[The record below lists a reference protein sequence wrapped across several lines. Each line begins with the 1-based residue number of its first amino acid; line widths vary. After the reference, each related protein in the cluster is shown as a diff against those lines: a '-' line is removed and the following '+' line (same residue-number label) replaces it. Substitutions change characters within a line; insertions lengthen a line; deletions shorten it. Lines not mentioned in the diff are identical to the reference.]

1 MPLPPPA
8 HGAPPQRVIHVPTLN
23 LAGRRLWR
31 WLPALILLLSA
42 GGGLGLANYGPA
54 PFDEPVLIWFR
65 DSGNSALIAGPV
77 WVTTFWLTVSWL
89 GDALPRIVAAVMALI
104 ALLWFRRRRDAL
116 LMSGVLLSGLMLSSA
131 IKHWVARPRP
141 ELVAHLDHFS
151 SASFPSG
158 HALNSTLFYMT
169 IALLLAPLLRRHS
182 ERLALYGVA
191 VALSLM
197 IGISRVALGV
207 HYPSDVLAS
216 WVISAAWLWLWF
228 GAADRYWP
236 KAIR

>member
-8 HGAPPQRVIHVPTLN
+8 HGAPPQRVIHVLTLN

-31 WLPALILLLSA
+31 WLPLLVLLVATACGAALTRCGPAIFDESLLL
-42 GGGLGLANYGPA
+42 
-54 PFDEPVLIWFR
+54 WFR
-65 DSGNSALIAGPV
+65 SRNDTALIAGPA
-77 WVTTFWLTVSWL
+77 WVTTFWSSVSWL

-131 IKHWVARPRP
+131 IKQWVARPRP
-141 ELVAHLDHFS
+141 QLVAHLDHVS

-182 ERLALYGVA
+182 GRLVLYGVA
-191 VALSLM
+191 IALSLM
-197 IGISRVALGV
+197 IGVSRVALGV

-216 WVISAAWLWLWF
+216 WLISAAWLWLWF
-228 GAADRYWP
+228 AAAKYHCP
-236 KAIR
+236 K

>member
-1 MPLPPPA
+1 
-8 HGAPPQRVIHVPTLN
+8 VPTLN

-42 GGGLGLANYGPA
+42 GGGLGLANHGPA

-65 DSGNSALIAGPV
+65 DSGNSALIAGPA

-116 LMSGVLLSGLMLSSA
+116 LMSGVLLSGLILSSA

-197 IGISRVALGV
+197 IGISRQCGLAVAVVRRRRPLLAEGHPVALRHRPV
-207 HYPSDVLAS
+207 TLHLAAIETDS
-216 WVISAAWLWLWF
+216 SQYQCFGSA
-228 GAADRYWP
+228 
-236 KAIR
+236 